1 MHAMATPRD
10 SNGLAAALDAYE
22 RAFDWIGLCLACGHA
37 PANTHDAMQRL
48 YQVHLAQHA
57 RVDLYPLVSAH
68 WDVVC
73 AAEAVAAAPS
83 VPERDARQLRVR
95 GACQAHREAVHALR
109 NALCEEL
116 L

>member
-1 MHAMATPRD
+1 
-10 SNGLAAALDAYE
+10 
-22 RAFDWIGLCLACGHA
+22 
-37 PANTHDAMQRL
+37 
-48 YQVHLAQHA
+48 
-57 RVDLYPLVSAH
+57 
-68 WDVVC
+68 VVC